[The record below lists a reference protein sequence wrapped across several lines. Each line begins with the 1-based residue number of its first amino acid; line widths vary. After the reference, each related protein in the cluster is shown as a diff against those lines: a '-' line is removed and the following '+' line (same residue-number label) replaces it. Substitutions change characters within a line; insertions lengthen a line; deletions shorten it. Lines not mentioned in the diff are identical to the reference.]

1 MHNNAGTK
9 AQMVHPPA
17 EEQECSLA
25 LADSLPKTRAV
36 YMQQSA
42 AWAFFTLEIPA
53 KLQSWGQ

>member
-53 KLQSWGQ
+53 KLQS